1 MSGSSYSAA
10 GRGAGENAKSATN
23 SNHADGARPAR
34 PAGCPRRHRNN
45 SCDTM
50 TLRRIIELALCY
62 AVASVAGYLF
72 SLLDLPLP
80 WMIGPLIAT
89 ALIGL
94 VVKPIDIP
102 TRTRPIGQVM
112 ISAHVGLA
120 FNAAALTAILDH
132 GVTILCV
139 AVATAMI
146 GFLMSGVLRRMKIG
160 RAHV

>member
-1 MSGSSYSAA
+1 
-10 GRGAGENAKSATN
+10 
-23 SNHADGARPAR
+23 
-34 PAGCPRRHRNN
+34 
-45 SCDTM
+45 M

-94 VVKPIDIP
+94 VVKPIDLP
-102 TRTRPIGQVM
+102 PRTRPIGQVM

-120 FNAAALTAILDH
+120 FNAAALPALLAP

-139 AVATAMI
+139 AVATALL
-146 GFLMSGVLRRMKIG
+146 GFPVG
-160 RAHV
+160 RASG

>member
-1 MSGSSYSAA
+1 MIRRPPRSTRTDTLFPYTRLVRS
-10 GRGAGENAKSATN
+10 
-23 SNHADGARPAR
+23 GARPAR

-45 SCDTM
+45 ICDTM

-112 ISAHVGLA
+112 ISAHVDRKGTRL
-120 FNAAALTAILDH
+120 NSSH
-132 GVTILCV
+132 
-139 AVATAMI
+139 
-146 GFLMSGVLRRMKIG
+146 
-160 RAHV
+160 

>member
-1 MSGSSYSAA
+1 
-10 GRGAGENAKSATN
+10 
-23 SNHADGARPAR
+23 
-34 PAGCPRRHRNN
+34 
-45 SCDTM
+45 
-50 TLRRIIELALCY
+50 
-62 AVASVAGYLF
+62 
-72 SLLDLPLP
+72 
-80 WMIGPLIAT
+80 MIGPLIAT

-146 GFLMSGVLRRMKIG
+146 GVLMSGVLRGVTGVDQATAFLARLQAGQVRMANVAPEERRDPG
-160 RAHV
+160 RVVLARTTT

>member
-1 MSGSSYSAA
+1 MK
-10 GRGAGENAKSATN
+10 R
-23 SNHADGARPAR
+23 RP
-34 PAGCPRRHRNN
+34 PRSTRT
-45 SCDTM
+45 DTLFPYT
-50 TLRRIIELALCY
+50 TLLRSCY
-62 AVASVAGYLF
+62 AVAAVAGYLF

-132 GVTILCV
+132 GVTILCE
-139 AVATAMI
+139 
-146 GFLMSGVLRRMKIG
+146 IG
-160 RAHV
+160 RASCRERVCQYV

>member
-1 MSGSSYSAA
+1 MIRRPPRSTRTDTLFPYTTLFRSDSAA

-45 SCDTM
+45 ICDTM

-80 WMIGPLIAT
+80 WLIGPLLAT
-89 ALIGL
+89 ALI
-94 VVKPIDIP
+94 V
-102 TRTRPIGQVM
+102 Q
-112 ISAHVGLA
+112 
-120 FNAAALTAILDH
+120 
-132 GVTILCV
+132 
-139 AVATAMI
+139 
-146 GFLMSGVLRRMKIG
+146 IG
-160 RAHV
+160 RASCRDRVCKSV